1 MTAPPLARVDLDHVL
16 EHTCP
21 HWEEA
26 RGARVFLTG
35 ATGFFGAWLI
45 ESFLHA
51 NTELGLGAT
60 AVVLT
65 RDPAAARMRMATLGD
80 RGSIELH
87 AGDVRGFEYP
97 PGPFDFVMHAATES
111 SRQLHAGDSRHM
123 FDTIVSGTRRVL
135 DFARATGVRRFLLVS
150 SGAVYGRQ
158 PADVEAVS
166 EDWSGAPDVWDPGS
180 SYAEGK
186 RAAEMLCAI
195 EHHAGTMSVRA
206 ARCFAFVGPHLPLDA
221 HFAIGNFISDALR
234 GRTIRIR
241 GDGTAVRSYL
251 YMADLAVWLWT
262 MTLSPSAVG
271 AYNVGSERGLS
282 ILETARA
289 VAAVVAPGAAIEVG
303 AQPQPGVAAHRYVPR
318 TERALRSLGL
328 QQRIGLDEGIAR
340 TVGWLRQFDTHPS

>member
-97 PGPFDFVMHAATES
+97 PGPFDFVVHAATES

-186 RAAEMLCAI
+186 RAAEMMCAI

-221 HFAIGNFISDALR
+221 HFAIGNFIGDALA

-251 YMADLAVWLWT
+251 YMADLAVWLWRILFDPKAT
-262 MTLSPSAVG
+262 G
-271 AYNVGSERGLS
+271 AYNVGSDQAIALRELAQ
-282 ILETARA
+282 LVAETCESGTG
-289 VAAVVAPGAAIEVG
+289 VVIGRTAIRGAA
-303 AQPQPGVAAHRYVPR
+303 PHRYVPSTR
-318 TERALRSLGL
+318 RAQSELGL
-328 QQRIGLDEGIAR
+328 RLRVSLRDAIRGTASWYAR
-340 TVGWLRQFDTHPS
+340 SFTR